1 MMVLKGRTMVLGMI
15 IASTVSGCASLG
27 LFQTPEERVEQRAQE
42 RLDALMARD
51 MEKAFSFLSPAYRK
65 TTTWQ
70 RFSGKYAGV
79 TNWREATIKSVECEV
94 DRCDVNISIRYQM
107 IRPKV
112 ENTRTQKEVWIEVGG
127 EWYFYPR

>member
-70 RFSGKYAGV
+70 RFSGRYAGV